1 MDTLSIGLTIRSL
14 RDAKGISGKELAK
27 QANIRDYELSR
38 LERGHQKLDL
48 ERAIRL
54 ARALGVSMN
63 EFCDAVL
70 RVEPQVQ
77 QQKEAFEIALH
88 AHKRLTALVGRL
100 DALGEKPSSTPAA

>member
-1 MDTLSIGLTIRSL
+1 MDNLSFGLTLRSL

-27 QANIRDYELSR
+27 QAGIKDYELSR

-54 ARALGVSMN
+54 SKALGVSMN

-70 RVEPQVQ
+70 RVDPQVK
-77 QQKEAFEIALH
+77 QQKEAFEIALN
-88 AHKRLTALVGRL
+88 AHKRLTALVDRL
-100 DALGEKPSSTPAA
+100 DAIGEKPSSISAA